1 MAALPE
7 TDAGGVTLRDNLE
20 RVGDVIG
27 MAAGRAGRDER
38 DIKLV
43 AVSKR
48 QPWARVDAARRA
60 GQLRF
65 GENTLQDA
73 MTKVAR
79 PDGSG
84 LEWHFIGH
92 VQSNK
97 AAHVATQFA
106 WVHSLDSVQLA
117 HRLAR
122 AAAACGRP
130 LNVLLQVNVMRERT
144 KSGVLPEHLPVLLDQ
159 LQSAELPYL
168 HLRGLM
174 TVAARGASASALQRA
189 FAELRQWRD
198 RVAGSHGLARFTELS
213 MGMSDDYVP
222 AILEGATFVRLGTAV
237 FGERSLAR

>member
-1 MAALPE
+1 MTAAVP
-7 TDAGGVTLRDNLE
+7 APSGRVAAVRDNLQ
-20 RVGDVIG
+20 RVTDVIS
-27 MAAGRAGRDER
+27 MAAGRAGRDEGE
-38 DIKLV
+38 IKLV

-48 QPWARVDAARRA
+48 QPWACVDAARRA

-73 MTKVAR
+73 LSKMTR

-97 AAHVATQFA
+97 AAHVATGFS
-106 WVHSLDSVQLA
+106 WVHSLDSMQLA
-117 HRLAR
+117 RRLAR
-122 AAAACGRP
+122 AAAGCGRP

-144 KSGVLPEHLPVLLDQ
+144 KFGVLPEHLPVLVDQ
-159 LQSAELPYL
+159 LQNAELPSL
-168 HLRGLM
+168 QLRGLM
-174 TVAARGASASALQRA
+174 TIAARGADASALRRA

-198 RVAGSHGLARFTELS
+198 RLAQSHGLTRFTELS

-222 AILEGATFVRLGTAV
+222 AILEGATLLRVGTAI
-237 FGERSLAR
+237 FGERKTA